1 MRIGRVARELCRRT
15 ALAIWRGEATLAGGH
30 HTIGAELGK
39 SVTDLT
45 IYVVQYG
52 RSRSCSIDNGCRLA
66 NDTVQTPTPDMPLD
80 VWVTLYPNLD
90 EPSFKAAREAFQV
103 RFCSFD

>member
-1 MRIGRVARELCRRT
+1 
-15 ALAIWRGEATLAGGH
+15 
-30 HTIGAELGK
+30 
-39 SVTDLT
+39 
-45 IYVVQYG
+45 
-52 RSRSCSIDNGCRLA
+52 
-66 NDTVQTPTPDMPLD
+66 VQTPTPDMPLD

>member
-1 MRIGRVARELCRRT
+1 M
-15 ALAIWRGEATLAGGH
+15 
-30 HTIGAELGK
+30 
-39 SVTDLT
+39 D
-45 IYVVQYG
+45 
-52 RSRSCSIDNGCRLA
+52 
-66 NDTVQTPTPDMPLD
+66 DTVQTPTPDMPLD